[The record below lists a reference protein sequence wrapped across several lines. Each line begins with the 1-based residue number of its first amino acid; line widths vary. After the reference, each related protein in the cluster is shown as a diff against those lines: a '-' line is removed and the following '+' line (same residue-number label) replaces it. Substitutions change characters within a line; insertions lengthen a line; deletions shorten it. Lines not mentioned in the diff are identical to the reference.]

1 MQIKQKQQLKFFML
15 EKLKVSN
22 LKELTIYN
30 NKILNSMNYVI
41 NSSGVNG
48 LFYCST
54 QDQRAY

>member
-1 MQIKQKQQLKFFML
+1 ML

-41 NSSGVNG
+41 NSSGLNG
-48 LFYCST
+48 L
-54 QDQRAY
+54 